1 MNVFNVFCGNVLIRF
16 YFLFCTSKN
25 IGLMVELQVW
35 GVAKNIKIFFF
46 IVATYVQTEI
56 NVFLEYLLWAKVLKV
71 FSLVQFIWQ
80 YVKEDIKAH
89 SPTQLS

>member
-1 MNVFNVFCGNVLIRF
+1 MYSMYFVAMCSLDFIFCFVRVKTLAWWWSYKSGGPQKTLR
-16 YFLFCTSKN
+16 
-25 IGLMVELQVW
+25 
-35 GVAKNIKIFFF
+35 FFF
-46 IVATYVQTEI
+46 IVATYVQTGI